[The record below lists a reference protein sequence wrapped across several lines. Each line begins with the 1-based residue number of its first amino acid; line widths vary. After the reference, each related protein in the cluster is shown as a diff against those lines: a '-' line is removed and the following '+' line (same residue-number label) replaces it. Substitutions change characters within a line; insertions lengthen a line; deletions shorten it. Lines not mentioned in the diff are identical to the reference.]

1 MFHIFFICSSVNVH
15 LGCFHTLA
23 IVSNVLG
30 ALGCMYLFKLEFW
43 CFLDIYLGMELL
55 GRMVVLFLVFL
66 RKLYLVFHSG
76 LTNLHYHQQCRR
88 VYFSPHP

>member
-55 GRMVVLFLVFL
+55 GRMVVLFLVFFEKAL
-66 RKLYLVFHSG
+66 SCFPQWLNKFTLPPTV
-76 LTNLHYHQQCRR
+76 
-88 VYFSPHP
+88 